1 MTLMKVGLALVGIPA
16 ALVTVAHIN
25 SLPFSYT
32 IRSWWLLRALVKR
45 AQKLNLEPEPLF
57 TIVSQSQRCSW
68 DDIDYN
74 QHMVRIRKKALLT

>member
-1 MTLMKVGLALVGIPA
+1 MTIVKAGLALVGVPA
-16 ALVTVAHIN
+16 ALITVAHIN

-45 AQKLNLEPEPLF
+45 AQKFNLEPEALF
-57 TIVSQSQRCSW
+57 TIVSQSQRCLW

-74 QHMVRIRKKALLT
+74 QHMVSV